1 MCNLRFIEVGTMWNE
16 VLLPKNF
23 EFCAQALRCLY
34 LYNYPLESLPLN
46 FWPKNLVELHMT
58 SSKLIKLWNGG
69 DKPLGSLKLMD
80 LSYSCNLIRI
90 PDLSSIAPN
99 LEFLYLNGCESLV
112 EIPSLQNLSNLVELR
127 MRGSKLIQLW
137 NGGDKPLENL
147 KLMDLSYSHRLI
159 RIPNL
164 SSIAPNLEFLY
175 LEGCKSLVEIP
186 SLQNLSKLTEL
197 YLNGSNKIKDCP
209 EIPCNIRIL
218 KLDGTGIEQLPSSIK
233 HLSQLVIL
241 SLYYCTA
248 LESLPS
254 SIGELKCLEYLS
266 LWTCSNLASLPESI
280 KQLSKLKKLHL
291 SDCESLKSLPEL
303 PSCLELLNANACRS
317 LESASISF
325 NFLEHDDENEEADRS
340 EHENEE
346 AHKSESEDCKFLD
359 FSNCGKLNKKVME
372 DVFEAHLLGQKVTL
386 LMAGGEVPERMRYKN
401 KGSSL
406 SFKLDLRHVIAFS
419 FCVVLRPICESGN
432 RRERNA
438 FNLFGDK
445 DLANWNGYYGGPYL
459 SDLSHVLLSF
469 NGLRT
474 RFVEECFVKASF
486 CFIDNRLLD
495 RPEIMECGVHPIY
508 RRDKRR
514 SRNEKH
520 QDD

>member
-1 MCNLRFIEVGTMWNE
+1 MCNLRFIEVYAMSFR

-23 EFCAQALRCLY
+23 EFCAQALRY
-34 LYNYPLESLPLN
+34 LYWYSYPLESLPLN
-46 FWPKNLVELHMT
+46 FWPKNLVELHMRFNNL
-58 SSKLIKLWNGG
+58 KQLWNGG

-80 LSYSCNLIRI
+80 LSYS
-90 PDLSSIAPN
+90 
-99 LEFLYLNGCESLV
+99 Y
-112 EIPSLQNLSNLVELR
+112 
-127 MRGSKLIQLW
+127 
-137 NGGDKPLENL
+137 
-147 KLMDLSYSHRLI
+147 RLI

-175 LEGCKSLVEIP
+175 LEGCKSLVETP

-218 KLDGTGIEQLPSSIK
+218 KLYGTGIKQLPSSIK

-241 SLYYCTA
+241 SLDGCT
-248 LESLPS
+248 LLSLPS
-254 SIGELKCLEYLS
+254 SIGNLKRLEELHLAECLLVTIPSNIGELKCLEKLF
-266 LWTCSNLASLPESI
+266 LRNCSYLASLPESI
-280 KQLSKLKKLHL
+280 KQLSKLKLL
-291 SDCESLKSLPEL
+291 DLRDCESLKSLPEL
-303 PSCLELLNANACRS
+303 PSCLKFLKAIDCHS

-325 NFLEHDDENEEADRS
+325 NFN
-340 EHENEE
+340 
-346 AHKSESEDCKFLD
+346 CTFLD
-359 FSNCGKLNKKVME
+359 FSHCFKLNKKVME

-386 LMAGGEVPERMRYKN
+386 LMAGGEVPEWMRYKN

-406 SFKLDLRHVIAFS
+406 SFKLHLRHVIAFS
-419 FCVVLRPICESGN
+419 FCVVLSPYGDVYFPGFEVDFICESGN
-432 RRERNA
+432 RREHNA
-438 FNLFGDK
+438 FNLFSDK
-445 DLANWNGYYGGPYL
+445 DVANWNGYPYL

-474 RFVEECFVKASF
+474 RFDEECFVEASF
-486 CFIDNRLLD
+486 CFNTDYYMD

-508 RRDKRR
+508 SRDKRR

-520 QDD
+520 QDDEECQ